1 MLINLVLTTVYHAGD
16 ITCISWA
23 PKMIPMG
30 KLPSLCSIRELSVH
44 FYDFPVLDPWMNSS
58 INIFQEV
65 LR

>member
-44 FYDFPVLDPWMNSS
+44 FYDFLFL
-58 INIFQEV
+58 IHG
-65 LR
+65 